1 MADAIASPVV
11 SESRRSD
18 GGDRPAPV
26 RIDDFAAPQFSPEVR
41 EVLAGIEPL
50 GEQVEL
56 TPAALMDQAR
66 AETGL
71 SDFGADDFVERLDVY
86 CTSLREEAGL
96 SNVGRFNN
104 QQQLVKSLKNRLLVE
119 DLVARHPEVLDVEIR
134 APIVIC
140 GLPRTGTTHL
150 HNLMSADPALR
161 SLVYWESLEP
171 VLAPSEQPAA
181 GAPDPRIARTET
193 GLQFMHAAMPY
204 FNRMHEMTVDHVH
217 EEIQL
222 LMIDV
227 STMLMET
234 SVYTPSWAAYYKAH
248 DQTSSYRYMK
258 KVLQCCQF
266 QRGGDRWV
274 LKSPQHLEQF
284 PVLVDVFPDATFV
297 VTHRDPVSVTAS
309 LATMVTYG
317 MRLGTAHPDP
327 ERIGAYWSARIEEML
342 RACVRDRDMLPA
354 DRSIDVRF
362 HEFMAD
368 DMGTVE
374 RIYEL
379 AGQPMT
385 DDARA
390 AMAQFMVDHPRGRH
404 GTIEYDLTQ
413 FGLDPAERREA
424 LRFYSDRFG
433 VDLES

>member
-1 MADAIASPVV
+1 V
-11 SESRRSD
+11 SESTRV
-18 GGDRPAPV
+18 DRPGPV
-26 RIDDFAAPQFSPEVR
+26 RIDDFADPQFSPEVR
-41 EVLAGIEPL
+41 AMLTAIEPMAD
-50 GEQVEL
+50 EVDL
-56 TPAALMDQAR
+56 TPAALMDRAR

-71 SDFGADDFVERLDVY
+71 SDFGPDDFVERLDVY

-96 SNVGRFNN
+96 SAVGRYNN
-104 QQQLVKSLKNRLLVE
+104 AQQIVKSLRNRLLVE
-119 DLVARHPEVLDVEIR
+119 DLVARHPQVLDVEIR
-134 APIVIC
+134 APIIIC

-150 HNLMSADPALR
+150 HNLISSDPALR

-171 VLAPSEQPAA
+171 VLAPSEEPAP
-181 GAPDPRIARTET
+181 GEPDPRRVRTQM
-193 GLQFMHAAMPY
+193 GLDFMHAAMPY

-222 LMIDV
+222 LMIDF

-234 SVYTPSWAAYYKAH
+234 SVYAPSWAAYYKAH
-248 DQTSSYRYMK
+248 DQTSSYQYMK

-266 QRGGDRWV
+266 QRGGERWV

-309 LATMVTYG
+309 LATMVAYG
-317 MRLGTAHPDP
+317 MRLGTTHPDP
-327 ERIGAYWSARIEEML
+327 KKVGAYWATRIEEML
-342 RACVRDRDMLPA
+342 WACVRDRDVLPV
-354 DRSIDVRF
+354 DRSLDVRF

-368 DMGTVE
+368 DMATVE

-385 DDARA
+385 DAARV
-390 AMAQFMVDHPRGRH
+390 AMAQFMIDHPRGRH
-404 GTIEYDLTQ
+404 GAVEYDLTQ
-413 FGLDPAERREA
+413 FGLDPGERRAA
-424 LRFYSDRFG
+424 LRFYSDRFA
-433 VDLES
+433 VELES

>member
-1 MADAIASPVV
+1 
-11 SESRRSD
+11 
-18 GGDRPAPV
+18 V

-390 AMAQFMVDHPRGRH
+390 AMAQFMLDHPRGRH

>member
-1 MADAIASPVV
+1 M
-11 SESRRSD
+11 
-18 GGDRPAPV
+18 
-26 RIDDFAAPQFSPEVR
+26 
-41 EVLAGIEPL
+41 LAGIEPL
-50 GEQVEL
+50 AEQVEL
-56 TPAALMDQAR
+56 TPAALMELACT
-66 AETGL
+66 ETGL
-71 SDFGADDFVERLDVY
+71 ADFGPDDFVERLDVY
-86 CTSLREEAGL
+86 CTALRDEAGL
-96 SNVGRFNN
+96 SDLGRFNN
-104 QQQLVKSLKNRLLVE
+104 QQQIVKSLKNRLLVE

-134 APIVIC
+134 APIIIC

-171 VLAPSEQPAA
+171 VLAPSETPAP
-181 GAPDPRIARTET
+181 GEPDPRLARTEL

-222 LMIDV
+222 LMLDF

-266 QRGGDRWV
+266 QRGGERWV

-309 LATMVTYG
+309 LATMVAYG
-317 MRLGTAHPDP
+317 SRMSLAHPDP
-327 ERIGAYWSARIEEML
+327 TRIGAYWSARIEEML
-342 RACVRDRDMLPA
+342 RACVRDRDVLPV
-354 DRSIDVRF
+354 DRSVDVRF

-368 DMGTVE
+368 DVGTVE
-374 RIYEL
+374 RIYAL

-385 DDARA
+385 GDARA
-390 AMAQFMVDHPRGRH
+390 AMAQFMADHPRGRH
-404 GTIEYDLTQ
+404 GAVEYDLTQ
-413 FGLDPAERREA
+413 FGVDPAERREA

-433 VDLES
+433 VQLES

>member
-1 MADAIASPVV
+1 V
-11 SESRRSD
+11 SESTRAAGD
-18 GGDRPAPV
+18 GRPAPV
-26 RIDDFAAPQFSPEVR
+26 RIDDFADPQFSPAVR
-41 EVLAGIEPL
+41 EMLAAIEPL
-50 GEQVEL
+50 ADQVDL
-56 TPAALMDQAR
+56 LPAPLMDLAR
-66 AETGL
+66 AEAGL
-71 SDFGADDFVERLDVY
+71 DDFGPDDFVDRLGVY

-96 SNVGRFNN
+96 SKLGMYNN
-104 QQQLVKSLKNRLLVE
+104 QQQIVKSLKNRLLVE
-119 DLVARHPEVLDVEIR
+119 DLVARHPEVLEVEIR
-134 APIVIC
+134 APIIIC

-150 HNLMSADPALR
+150 HNLISADPALR

-171 VLAPSEQPAA
+171 VLAPLEQPAP
-181 GAPDPRIARTET
+181 GEPDPRIARTQM
-193 GLQFMHAAMPY
+193 GLDFMHAAMPL

-222 LMIDV
+222 LMIDF

-284 PVLVDVFPDATFV
+284 PVLLDVFPDATFV

-309 LATMVTYG
+309 LATMVAYG
-317 MRLGTAHPDP
+317 MRMGTAHPDP
-327 ERIGAYWSARIEEML
+327 EKVGEYWAARIEEML
-342 RACVRDRDMLPA
+342 RACVRDRDVLPA
-354 DRSIDVRF
+354 DRSVDVRF

-374 RIYEL
+374 RIYDL
-379 AGQPMT
+379 AGQSMT

-404 GTIEYDLTQ
+404 GAVEYDLTQ

-424 LRFYSDRFG
+424 LRFYSDRFA
-433 VDLES
+433 VELES

>member
-1 MADAIASPVV
+1 ML
-11 SESRRSD
+11 
-18 GGDRPAPV
+18 
-26 RIDDFAAPQFSPEVR
+26 AA
-41 EVLAGIEPL
+41 IEPMA
-50 GEQVEL
+50 EQVDL
-56 TPAALMDQAR
+56 RPAALMDLAR

-71 SDFGADDFVERLDVY
+71 SDFGSDDFVERLDVY
-86 CTSLREEAGL
+86 CTSLRDEAGL
-96 SNVGRFNN
+96 SRLGTFNN
-104 QQQLVKSLKNRLLVE
+104 AQQIVKSLRNRLLVE
-119 DLVARHPEVLDVEIR
+119 DLVRRHPEVLEVEIR
-134 APIVIC
+134 APIIIC

-150 HNLMSADPALR
+150 HNLISSDPALR

-171 VLAPSEQPAA
+171 VLAPSEQPAP
-181 GAPDPRIARTET
+181 GESDPRIARTQM
-193 GLQFMHAAMPY
+193 GLDFLHAAMPY

-222 LMIDV
+222 LMIDF

-234 SVYTPSWAAYYKAH
+234 SVHTPSWAAYYKAH

-284 PVLVDVFPDATFV
+284 PVLLDVFPDATFV

-327 ERIGAYWSARIEEML
+327 EKIGAYWAARIEAML
-342 RACVRDRDMLPA
+342 RACVRDRDVLPA

-368 DMGTVE
+368 DIGMVE
-374 RIYEL
+374 RIYDL

-404 GTIEYDLTQ
+404 GAVEYDLTQ
-413 FGLDPAERREA
+413 FGLDAAERREA

-433 VDLES
+433 VELES

>member
-1 MADAIASPVV
+1 MTDAIASPVV
-11 SESRRSD
+11 SESTRASRT
-18 GGDRPAPV
+18 GRPAAV
-26 RIDDFAAPQFSPEVR
+26 RIDDFADPQFSPEVR
-41 EVLAGIEPL
+41 TMLAAIEPL
-50 GEQVEL
+50 ADQVDL
-56 TPAALMDQAR
+56 TPAALMDLAR

-71 SDFGADDFVERLDVY
+71 SDFGPDDFVERLDVY

-96 SNVGRFNN
+96 SRLGVFNN
-104 QQQLVKSLKNRLLVE
+104 QQQIVKSLKNRLLVE
-119 DLVARHPEVLDVEIR
+119 DLVARHPEVLDEEIR

-171 VLAPSEQPAA
+171 VLAPSEQPAP
-181 GAPDPRIARTET
+181 GEPDPRIARTQM
-193 GLQFMHAAMPY
+193 GLDFMHAAMPL
-204 FNRMHEMTVDHVH
+204 FDRMHEMTVDHVH

-222 LMIDV
+222 LIIDF

-234 SVYTPSWAAYYKAH
+234 SVYAPSWAAYYKAH
-248 DQTSSYRYMK
+248 DQTSAYRYMK

-309 LATMVTYG
+309 LVTMVAYG
-317 MRLGTAHPDP
+317 MRMGTAHPDP
-327 ERIGAYWSARIEEML
+327 ERVGAYWSNRIEEML
-342 RACVRDRDMLPA
+342 RACVRDREVLPA
-354 DRSIDVRF
+354 DRSVDVRF

-374 RIYEL
+374 AIYEL

-404 GTIEYDLTQ
+404 GAVEYDLTQ
-413 FGLDPAERREA
+413 FGLDPAERRKA
-424 LRFYSDRFG
+424 LAFYSDRFA
-433 VDLES
+433 VELES

>member
-1 MADAIASPVV
+1 M
-11 SESRRSD
+11 E
-18 GGDRPAPV
+18 
-26 RIDDFAAPQFSPEVR
+26 DFADPQFSPEVR
-41 EVLAGIEPL
+41 EMLAAIEPL
-50 GEQVEL
+50 GEQAEL
-56 TPAALMDQAR
+56 TPAALMDRAR
-66 AETGL
+66 TETGL
-71 SDFGADDFVERLDVY
+71 DNFGPDDFVERLDVY
-86 CTSLREEAGL
+86 CTALREEAGL
-96 SNVGRFNN
+96 SAVGRFNN
-104 QQQLVKSLKNRLLVE
+104 QQQLVKSLRNRLLVE

-161 SLVYWESLEP
+161 TLVYWESLEP
-171 VLAPSEQPAA
+171 VLPPSEIP
-181 GAPDPRIARTET
+181 GPGEPDPRLARTQM
-193 GLQFMHAAMPY
+193 GLEFMHAAMPY

-284 PVLVDVFPDATFV
+284 PVLLDVFPDATFV

-309 LATMVTYG
+309 LATMVAYG

-327 ERIGAYWSARIEEML
+327 EKIGAYWAARIEAML
-342 RACVRDRDMLPA
+342 RACVRDRDLLPA

-368 DMGTVE
+368 DIGTVE

-413 FGLDPAERREA
+413 FGLDPAERRDA

-433 VDLES
+433 VALES

>member
-1 MADAIASPVV
+1 V
-11 SESRRSD
+11 SESSRV
-18 GGDRPAPV
+18 DRPGPV
-26 RIDDFAAPQFSPEVR
+26 RIDDFADPQFSPEVR
-41 EVLAGIEPL
+41 AMLAAIEPMA
-50 GEQVEL
+50 EQVDL
-56 TPAALMDQAR
+56 TPAALMDLAR

-71 SDFGADDFVERLDVY
+71 SDFGPDDFVERLDVY
-86 CTSLREEAGL
+86 CRSLREEAGL
-96 SNVGRFNN
+96 SALGRFNN
-104 QQQLVKSLKNRLLVE
+104 QQGILKSLKNRLLVE
-119 DLVARHPEVLDVEIR
+119 DLVARHPEVLDVEIG
-134 APIVIC
+134 APIIIC

-150 HNLMSADPALR
+150 HNLMSSDPALR

-171 VLAPSEQPAA
+171 VLAPSELPAP
-181 GAPDPRIARTET
+181 GEPDPRIARTQT
-193 GLQFMHAAMPY
+193 GLDFMHAAMPY
-204 FNRMHEMTVDHVH
+204 FDRMHEMTVDHVH

-222 LMIDV
+222 LMIDF

-234 SVYTPSWAAYYKAH
+234 SVYAPSWAAYYKAH
-248 DQTSSYRYMK
+248 DQTSSYRYLK

-309 LATMVTYG
+309 LGTMVAYG
-317 MRLGTAHPDP
+317 SRMSIAHPDP
-327 ERIGAYWSARIEEML
+327 GKLGADWAARIEEML
-342 RACVRDRDMLPA
+342 RACVRDRDVLPA

-368 DMGTVE
+368 DVGTVE

-379 AGQPMT
+379 AGQPLT
-385 DDARA
+385 DGARA
-390 AMAQFMVDHPRGRH
+390 AMQQFMVDHPRGRH
-404 GTIEYDLTQ
+404 GAVEYDLTQ
-413 FGLDPAERREA
+413 LGLDPAERREA

-433 VDLES
+433 VEPES

>member
-1 MADAIASPVV
+1 MTSPTP
-11 SESRRSD
+11 EPTPP
-18 GGDRPAPV
+18 RPAPV
-26 RIDDFAAPQFSPEVR
+26 RLTDLADPQFSPEVR
-41 EVLAGIEPL
+41 ELLAGIEPL
-50 GEQVEL
+50 ADQVEL

-66 AETGL
+66 AQTGL
-71 SDFGADDFVERLDVY
+71 DDFGPTDFVERLDVY
-86 CTSLREEAGL
+86 CRALREEAGL
-96 SNVGRFNN
+96 SRLGVFNN
-104 QQQLVKSLKNRLLVE
+104 AQQIVKALANRLLVE
-119 DLVARHPEVLDVEIR
+119 DLVARCPEVLDVEVR
-134 APIVIC
+134 APIIIC

-150 HNLMSADPALR
+150 HNLMSSDPALR

-171 VLAPSEQPAA
+171 VLPPSEQPAP
-181 GAPDPRIARTET
+181 GEPDPRIARTQM
-193 GLQFMHAAMPY
+193 GLDFLHAAMPY
-204 FNRMHEMTVDHVH
+204 FDRMHEMTVDHVH

-222 LMIDV
+222 LMIDF

-266 QRGGDRWV
+266 LRGGERWV

-309 LATMVTYG
+309 LGTMVAYG
-317 MRLGTAHPDP
+317 ARMSTARPDP
-327 ERIGAYWSARIEEML
+327 ERIGAYWAARIEEML
-342 RACVRDRDMLPA
+342 RACVRDRDVLPA
-354 DRSIDVRF
+354 ERSIDVRF

-368 DMGTVE
+368 EFGMVE
-374 RIYEL
+374 RIYDL

-385 DDARA
+385 GAARA
-390 AMAQFMVDHPRGRH
+390 AMARFVAEHPRGRH
-404 GTIEYDLTQ
+404 GAVEYDLAQ
-413 FGLDPAERREA
+413 LGLDRDERRAA

-433 VDLES
+433 VELED

>member
-1 MADAIASPVV
+1 V

-18 GGDRPAPV
+18 GGDRPTTV
-26 RIDDFAAPQFSPEVR
+26 RIDDFADPQFSPEVR
-41 EVLAGIEPL
+41 EMLAAVEPL
-50 GEQVEL
+50 AEQVEL
-56 TPAALMDQAR
+56 TPAALMEQAR
-66 AETGL
+66 SETGL
-71 SDFGADDFVERLDVY
+71 TDFGPDDFVERLDVY
-86 CTSLREEAGL
+86 CTALREEAGL
-96 SNVGRFNN
+96 SNLGRFNN
-104 QQQLVKSLKNRLLVE
+104 QQSMVKSLKNRLQVE
-119 DLVARHPEVLDVEIR
+119 DLVARHPEVLEVEIH
-134 APIVIC
+134 APIIIC

-150 HNLMSADPALR
+150 HNLISADPALR

-171 VLAPSEQPAA
+171 VLAPSERPAP
-181 GAPDPRIARTET
+181 GAPDPRMARTEM

-222 LMIDV
+222 LMIDF

-234 SVYTPSWAAYYKAH
+234 SVYVPSWAAYYKAH

-266 QRGGDRWV
+266 QRGGNRWV

-284 PVLVDVFPDATFV
+284 PVLLDVFPDATFV

-309 LATMVTYG
+309 LATMVAYG
-317 MRLGTAHPDP
+317 SRMSLAHPDP
-327 ERIGAYWSARIEEML
+327 ARIGAYWSARIEEML
-342 RACVRDRDMLPA
+342 RACVRDREGLPA
-354 DRSIDVRF
+354 DRSTDVRF

-368 DMGTVE
+368 DVGTVE

-379 AGQPMT
+379 ADQPMT
-385 DDARA
+385 DDART

-404 GTIEYDLTQ
+404 GAVEYDLTQ
-413 FGLDPAERREA
+413 FGVDPAERRAA

-433 VDLES
+433 VELES

>member
-1 MADAIASPVV
+1 MRVASPVV
-11 SESRRSD
+11 SESTR
-18 GGDRPAPV
+18 GDDARPEPV
-26 RIDDFAAPQFSPEVR
+26 RIDDFADPRFSPEVR
-41 EVLAGIEPL
+41 EMLAGIEPL
-50 GEQVEL
+50 GVQVAL
-56 TPAALMDQAR
+56 TPGALMDRAR
-66 AETGL
+66 ADTGL
-71 SDFGADDFVERLDVY
+71 SNFGPDDFIERLDVY
-86 CTSLREEAGL
+86 CTALREEAGL
-96 SNVGRFNN
+96 SAVGRFNN

-134 APIVIC
+134 APIIIC

-150 HNLMSADPALR
+150 HNLMSSDPALR

-171 VLAPSEQPAA
+171 VLPPSEIPAP
-181 GAPDPRIARTET
+181 GEPDPRLARTQM
-193 GLQFMHAAMPY
+193 GLDFLHAAMPY

-222 LMIDV
+222 LMLDV

-234 SVYTPSWAAYYKAH
+234 SVFTPSWAAYYKAH
-248 DQTSSYRYMK
+248 DQTSSYQYMK

-284 PVLVDVFPDATFV
+284 PVLLDVFPDATFV

-309 LATMVTYG
+309 LATMVAYG

-327 ERIGAYWSARIEEML
+327 EKIGAYWAARIEEML
-342 RACVRDRDMLPA
+342 RACVRDRDALPP

-368 DMGTVE
+368 DVGMVE
-374 RIYEL
+374 RIYQL

-404 GTIEYDLTQ
+404 GAVEYDLSQ
-413 FGLDPAERREA
+413 FGLDRAERREA
-424 LRFYSDRFG
+424 LRFYSDRFR
-433 VDLES
+433 VELES